1 MIGFIGGGNMAEAL
15 IRGMVEEGKKDI
27 IVSEPREE
35 RRSFLEKRY
44 GVSTTPDNIEAVKAS
59 EVVVLAVKPQQ
70 MAEVLGE
77 IAPAVTGEH
86 TIVSIA
92 AGITLG
98 FIQDRLKSNRV
109 IRAMPNMGAQVGEGM
124 TALSLCECFGG
135 KGVDTAK
142 EIFMAS
148 GRVLML
154 PEKYIDAVTALSGSG
169 PAFVALF
176 IGAMAEAGER
186 AGLTHDDAL
195 SLAVQTAVG
204 TAKLLDEGLE
214 PRKLIEKV
222 RSPGG
227 TTAEGL
233 KVFEDKGLE
242 GIVLEALEA
251 ARRRAKEL
259 SK

>member
-15 IRGMVEEGKKDI
+15 IKGMVQDGKRDI
-27 IVSEPREE
+27 MVSEPREE
-35 RRSFLEKRY
+35 RRAYLEKTY
-44 GVSTTPDNIEAVKAS
+44 AIKATADNTEVVKAS

-70 MAEVLGE
+70 MDEVLGG
-77 IAPAVTGEH
+77 IALAVTEEH
-86 TIVSIA
+86 TVVSIA
-92 AGITLG
+92 AGITLK
-98 FIQDRLKSNRV
+98 FIQDRIKSDRV
-109 IRAMPNMGAQVGEGM
+109 IRAMPNMAAQVGEGM

-135 KGVDTAK
+135 KGLNTAR

-148 GRVLML
+148 GRVLMM

-176 IGAMAEAGER
+176 VGAMAEAGER
-186 AGLTHDDAL
+186 AGLTHDDAIA
-195 SLAVQTAVG
+195 LAVQTATG

-233 KVFEDKGLE
+233 KVFEDKGLQAL
-242 GIVLEALEA
+242 VFEALEA
-251 ARRRAKEL
+251 ARKRAKEL